1 MSMFLMFFP
10 VVFVLVLATV
20 LVKKRP
26 LNGKGDLWLFGG
38 YAAVLLFSSA
48 LFFLIAGE
56 DNGTD
61 EEISA
66 EIAEQEAQK
75 LQAAAREGKDED
87 INKDYRKK
95 QWTFE
100 YEESQL
106 SIETP
111 DNSVNGTDIL
121 MERKEENDQVIE
133 ADYYQTPSSIEGKM
147 AEPARNP
154 SIQQTETALII
165 RNPEEDR
172 LEYSAFKEEFPF
184 NQGSEKINVFE
195 NSSLVLGSTLIYLR
209 VPKDLNVNMD
219 SYQVQY
225 VNE

>member
-1 MSMFLMFFP
+1 MSIFLTFFP
-10 VVFVLVLATV
+10 IVLVLV
-20 LVKKRP
+20 LVTVRFKKRP
-26 LNGKGDLWLFGG
+26 LYGKGDLWLFGG

-56 DNGTD
+56 ENGTE

-75 LQAAAREGKDED
+75 LQAAAREGKDKS
-87 INKDYRKK
+87 INKNYIKK

-100 YEESQL
+100 YDESQL

-111 DNSVNGTDIL
+111 DNNVNGTDIL
-121 MERKEENDQVIE
+121 IERKEENDHVIE

-165 RNPEEDR
+165 RKPEEDR

-184 NQGSEKINVFE
+184 NQGAEKINVFE
-195 NSSLVLGSTLIYLR
+195 NSSLSLGSTLIYLR
-209 VPKDLNVNMD
+209 VPKDLDVNMD
-219 SYQVQY
+219 PYQVQY